1 MRIACDFIC
10 LYVHSFASYAFPFP
24 IFNLGAPYQI
34 NQNSSS
40 SRKQMKLSAF
50 FSEKQNE
57 IRHQGEQNNQNK
69 DIEFQSSSAQEVS
82 QCQSGEFGSEVSLD
96 NTELSKDSLSSDE
109 QKASSFE
116 ERVSGDFAVDEV
128 QAPQAAIC
136 PFCWRNVQLNLL
148 IGHIQ
153 PSQTQILLRI
163 ILSTLDCTSLGH
175 GGIGTESASQ
185 IYWKLKALS

>member
-1 MRIACDFIC
+1 MLF
-10 LYVHSFASYAFPFP
+10 FFP

-34 NQNSSS
+34 SQNSSS

-69 DIEFQSSSAQEVS
+69 DIEFQSSSAQEGS
-82 QCQSGEFGSEVSLD
+82 LCQSGEFESEVSLD

-109 QKASSFE
+109 HKASAFE

-136 PFCWRNVQLNLL
+136 LFCWRKVQLNLL
-148 IGHIQ
+148 VGHIQ
-153 PSQTQILLRI
+153 PLQTQILLKI
-163 ILSTLDCTSLGH
+163 ISSTLDCTSLGH

-185 IYWKLKALS
+185 IY